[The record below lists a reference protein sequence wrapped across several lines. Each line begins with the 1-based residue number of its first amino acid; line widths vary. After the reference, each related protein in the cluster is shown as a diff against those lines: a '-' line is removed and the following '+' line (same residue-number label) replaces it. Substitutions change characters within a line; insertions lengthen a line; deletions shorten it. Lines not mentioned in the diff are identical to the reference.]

1 MKLDHFSKD
10 VQNIIHGAAEI
21 AINKKHSEL
30 YPLHILY
37 HILEENIE
45 NVKSIFPQNMAQV
58 VLREMDKIPTLSD
71 VSESSI
77 YQSKELIELIS
88 QTEKEADK
96 LKATTVTPA
105 HIILAFFSNKNTK
118 PTLDELKVT
127 YSETLKKLT
136 DPKRKSETILSKY
149 TVDLTQLAKDN
160 KLDPVIGRD
169 EEIRRLMQILS
180 RRTKNNPMLIGE
192 AGVGKTAAVEG
203 LAIRIIQKDVPQ
215 SLQNKRLLSLDM
227 GLLIAGA
234 KYRGEFEERLKNV
247 IQEVEASEGEVI
259 LFIDE
264 IHTLVGAGKTDGT
277 MDAANLLKP
286 SLARGKLRCIGATTL
301 KEYKNIEKDK
311 ALERRFQTVYIKEP
325 SQTDAITILRGI
337 KDKYEL
343 HHGIKISD
351 SAIIAAVQ
359 LSSRYIPDR
368 KLPDKAIDLIDEAT
382 STMKIESES
391 LPRKIDESHRNII
404 NLKIEREALLKE
416 ESMKSSSVLSEIETR
431 IEEAERELTLMK
443 SLWMKEKEQL
453 KQIQIIKERIESLK
467 NELIQYQRSGNYNK
481 AAEIQ
486 YGLLPEE
493 EKNYKSLS
501 ENIKNG
507 NFVFIKEEVTATEI
521 AAIVSNWTGIP
532 VSKMMEGER
541 SRLKNIEDI
550 LKESIVGQDDAI
562 FSVSSAIKRS
572 RAGLNDPNK
581 PIASFL
587 FLGPTGV
594 GKTELAKT
602 LAKFLFDDP
611 KSIIRI
617 DMSEYMEK
625 HSVAR
630 LIGAPPGY
638 VGYETGGYLT
648 EAIKQRPYSLILFDE
663 IEKAHP
669 DVFNIML
676 QIFDEGQL
684 TDGLGNRVDFKNTII
699 IMTSNLG
706 SDFIL
711 KEPNRDKQEEEIG
724 KLLFQTFRPEFLNRI
739 DENII
744 FRALDR
750 DDIYGIL
757 KIQLKNL
764 TETLKSNHITIEFS
778 QDVIDYL
785 AEEGFDPLFGARPLK
800 RVIEQ
805 HLKNEIAEAILDEE
819 ISAGSK
825 IRVDY
830 DEEDGFLFENI

>member
-1 MKLDHFSKD
+1 MKLEHFSKE
-10 VQNIIHGAAEI
+10 VQNIVHGGAEV

-30 YPLHILY
+30 FPLHILY
-37 HILEENIE
+37 HIVEENIE
-45 NVKSIFPQNMAQV
+45 NVKTIFPHNIAQV
-58 VLREMDKIPTLSD
+58 TLREMEKIPTLSE
-71 VSESSI
+71 VSDDSI

-88 QTEKEADK
+88 QTEKEAEK
-96 LKATTVTPA
+96 LKATSVTPT
-105 HIILAFFSNKNTK
+105 HIILALLNNRNTK
-118 PTLDELKVT
+118 PVFDELKVV

-149 TVDLTQLAKDN
+149 TIDLTQLAKDN

-192 AGVGKTAAVEG
+192 PGVGKTAAVEG
-203 LAIRIIQKDVPQ
+203 LAIRVIQKDVPQ

-247 IQEVEASEGEVI
+247 IQEVEASEGEII

-264 IHTLVGAGKTDGT
+264 IHTLVGAGKTDGA

-311 ALERRFQTVYIKEP
+311 ALERRFQTVYLKEP

-359 LSSRYIPDR
+359 LSSRYIQDR

-416 ESMKSSSVLSEIETR
+416 ESMKSSSILSDIEKR
-431 IEEAERELTLMK
+431 IGDAEQELASMK
-443 SLWMKEKEQL
+443 SLWMSEKEQL

-467 NELIQYQRSGNYNK
+467 NQLTQSQRAGDYNK

-493 EKNYKSLS
+493 EKKYKALS
-501 ENIKNG
+501 ESIKNG
-507 NFVFIKEEVTATEI
+507 NFVFIKEEVTSTEI

-541 SRLKNIEDI
+541 SRLKNMEDI
-550 LKESIVGQDDAI
+550 LKESVVGQDDAI

-602 LAKFLFDDP
+602 LAKFLFDDE
-611 KSIIRI
+611 KNIIRI

-638 VGYETGGYLT
+638 VGYEAGGYLT
-648 EAIKQRPYSLILFDE
+648 EAVKQRPYSIILFDE

-669 DVFNIML
+669 DIFNVML

-684 TDGLGNRVDFKNTII
+684 TDGLGNRIDFKNTII

-706 SDFIL
+706 SDYIL
-711 KEPNRDKQEEEIG
+711 KESDRDKQEEEIG

-744 FRALDR
+744 FRALEKE
-750 DDIYGIL
+750 DIYGIL
-757 KIQLKNL
+757 QIQLKKL
-764 TETLKSNHITIEFS
+764 AETLKNSHISIEFS
-778 QDVIDYL
+778 QNAIDHL

-805 HLKNEIAEAILDEE
+805 HLKNDLAEAILDEE
-819 ISAGSK
+819 ITVGSK
-825 IRVDY
+825 IKVDY
-830 DEEDGFLFENI
+830 DEEDGFLFENL